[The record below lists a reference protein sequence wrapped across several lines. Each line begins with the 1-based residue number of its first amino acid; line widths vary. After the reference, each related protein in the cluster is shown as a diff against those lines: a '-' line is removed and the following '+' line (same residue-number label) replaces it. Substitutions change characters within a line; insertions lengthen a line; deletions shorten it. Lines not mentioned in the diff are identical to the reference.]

1 MICGSVGGGG
11 CLGEN
16 GHRCVCMAD
25 FLHCSPETTPTLL
38 IDYESESE
46 VGQSSPTLC
55 APVDCT
61 PPCSSVR
68 VNRLYPNTKRK
79 KKFPPKKKKG
89 SGNVSCLQPHS
100 WNIIPDLS
108 CPIPP
113 IPIHCGCTLFR
124 RKLAASRGPGAA
136 VYPTFPCPSP
146 ASLRAAPTQGFP
158 APPWC

>member
-1 MICGSVGGGG
+1 M
-11 CLGEN
+11 GEN

-79 KKFPPKKKKG
+79 KKFQKKKRKAQEMCLAYSHTAG
-89 SGNVSCLQPHS
+89 TLSQIFHAPSPPSQSIVVALCSGGNWQ
-100 WNIIPDLS
+100 
-108 CPIPP
+108 
-113 IPIHCGCTLFR
+113 R
-124 RKLAASRGPGAA
+124 AGAQE
-136 VYPTFPCPSP
+136 PRSTPPSP
-146 ASLRAAPTQGFP
+146 APALLPSELHPRRDSRLHPGANFSGIP
-158 APPWC
+158 APPCC